1 MTKIPPEIIRASI
14 KTGSVYYFSE
24 DSFST
29 ADPHYF
35 VVLNCNPRTS
45 EVIILGCASSQIE
58 KTLMRRSYCSPETLV
73 LITPDEYDEFSET
86 SIFDCN
92 RTINRTID
100 EIMQKYSDG
109 KLKIKTEMNNTL
121 VDRLKQAVI
130 ASNQIEPR
138 IKALL

>member
-1 MTKIPPEIIRASI
+1 
-14 KTGSVYYFSE
+14 
-24 DSFST
+24 
-29 ADPHYF
+29 
-35 VVLNCNPRTS
+35 
-45 EVIILGCASSQIE
+45 
-58 KTLMRRSYCSPETLV
+58 MRRSYCSPETLV

-100 EIMQKYSDG
+100 EIMKKYSDG
-109 KLKIKTEMNNTL
+109 KLKIKTEMNSAL